1 VIISKKLN
9 SCLKRE
15 GVLMFNKIMIP
26 SDGSKFAQ
34 KAEDVAIDL
43 AKKLESTVVAVHII
57 DEKLIYPFDVME
69 DEGNKIL
76 SKIHEK
82 GNAND
87 VKVDE
92 VLIFGNPR
100 HDMKKIAEKS
110 HADMVVIGSHGR
122 SGIEKILMGSVAE
135 NALKTV
141 DVPVLLVK

>member
-1 VIISKKLN
+1 
-9 SCLKRE
+9 
-15 GVLMFNKIMIP
+15 MFNKIMVP
-26 SDGSKFAQ
+26 SDGSQFAQ

-43 AKKLESTVVAVHII
+43 AEKLGSTVVAVHII

-69 DEGNKIL
+69 DEGNEIL
-76 SKIHEK
+76 SKITEK
-82 GNAND
+82 GKAKG

-110 HADMVVIGSHGR
+110 HSDLVVIGSHGR
-122 SGIEKILMGSVAE
+122 SGLEKILMGSVAE

-141 DVPVLLVK
+141 EMPVLLIK

>member
-1 VIISKKLN
+1 
-9 SCLKRE
+9 
-15 GVLMFNKIMIP
+15 MFNKIMIP

-69 DEGNKIL
+69 EEGNKIL
-76 SKIHEK
+76 SKISEK
-82 GNAND
+82 GKAQD

-110 HADMVVIGSHGR
+110 HVDMVVIGSHGR

>member
-1 VIISKKLN
+1 MV
-9 SCLKRE
+9 
-15 GVLMFNKIMIP
+15 P

-34 KAEDVAIDL
+34 KAEDMAIDL
-43 AKKLESTVVAVHII
+43 AEKIGSTVVAVHII

-69 DEGNKIL
+69 EEGNEIL
-76 SKIHEK
+76 SKITEK
-82 GNAND
+82 GKAKD

-110 HADMVVIGSHGR
+110 HSDLVIIGSHGR
-122 SGIEKILMGSVAE
+122 SGLEKILMGSVAE

>member
-1 VIISKKLN
+1 
-9 SCLKRE
+9 
-15 GVLMFNKIMIP
+15 MFNKIMVP

-43 AKKLESTVVAVHII
+43 AKKLGSTVVAVHII

-69 DEGNKIL
+69 EEGNEIL
-76 SKIHEK
+76 SKISEK

-100 HDMKKIAEKS
+100 HDMKKITEKS
-110 HADMVVIGSHGR
+110 HADLVVIGSHGR
-122 SGIEKILMGSVAE
+122 SGLEKILMGSVAE

-141 DVPVLLVK
+141 DMPVLLVK

>member
-1 VIISKKLN
+1 
-9 SCLKRE
+9 
-15 GVLMFNKIMIP
+15 MFNKIMIP
-26 SDGSKFAQ
+26 SDGSKFAE

-57 DEKLIYPFDVME
+57 DEKLIYPFDIME
-69 DEGNKIL
+69 EEGNKIL
-76 SKIHEK
+76 SKITEK
-82 GNAND
+82 GKAKD

>member
-1 VIISKKLN
+1 M
-9 SCLKRE
+9 
-15 GVLMFNKIMIP
+15 MFNKIMVP

-43 AKKLESTVVAVHII
+43 AEKLGSTVVAVHII

-69 DEGNKIL
+69 DEGNEIL
-76 SKIHEK
+76 SKITEK
-82 GNAND
+82 GKAKG

-110 HADMVVIGSHGR
+110 HSDLVVIGSHGR
-122 SGIEKILMGSVAE
+122 SGLEKILMGSVAE

-141 DVPVLLVK
+141 EMPVLLIK

>member
-1 VIISKKLN
+1 
-9 SCLKRE
+9 
-15 GVLMFNKIMIP
+15 MFNKIMIP
-26 SDGSKFAQ
+26 SDGSKFAE

-57 DEKLIYPFDVME
+57 DEKLIYPFDIME
-69 DEGNKIL
+69 EEGNKIL
-76 SKIHEK
+76 SKIRAK
-82 GNAND
+82 GNAQD

-110 HADMVVIGSHGR
+110 HADMIVIGSHGR

>member
-1 VIISKKLN
+1 
-9 SCLKRE
+9 
-15 GVLMFNKIMIP
+15 MIP

>member
-1 VIISKKLN
+1 
-9 SCLKRE
+9 
-15 GVLMFNKIMIP
+15 MFNKIMVP

-43 AKKLESTVVAVHII
+43 AKKLKSTVVAVHII

-76 SKIHEK
+76 SKISEK
-82 GNAND
+82 GNAKD

-122 SGIEKILMGSVAE
+122 SGLEKILMGSVAE

>member
-1 VIISKKLN
+1 M
-9 SCLKRE
+9 
-15 GVLMFNKIMIP
+15 MFNKIMVP
-26 SDGSKFAQ
+26 SDGSQFAQ

-43 AKKLESTVVAVHII
+43 AEKLGSTVVAVHII

-69 DEGNKIL
+69 DEGNEIL
-76 SKIHEK
+76 SKITEK
-82 GNAND
+82 GKAKG

-110 HADMVVIGSHGR
+110 HSDLVVIGSHGR
-122 SGIEKILMGSVAE
+122 SGLEKILMGSVAE

-141 DVPVLLVK
+141 EMPVLLIK

>member
-1 VIISKKLN
+1 
-9 SCLKRE
+9 
-15 GVLMFNKIMIP
+15 MFNKIMIP

>member
-1 VIISKKLN
+1 
-9 SCLKRE
+9 
-15 GVLMFNKIMIP
+15 MFNKIMIP
-26 SDGSKFAQ
+26 SDGSKFAE

-57 DEKLIYPFDVME
+57 DEKLIYPFDIME
-69 DEGNKIL
+69 EEGNKIL
-76 SKIHEK
+76 SKIRAK
-82 GNAND
+82 GNVQD

-110 HADMVVIGSHGR
+110 HADMIVIGSHGR

>member
-1 VIISKKLN
+1 
-9 SCLKRE
+9 
-15 GVLMFNKIMIP
+15 MFNKIMIP
-26 SDGSKFAQ
+26 SDGSKFAE

-57 DEKLIYPFDVME
+57 DEKLIYPFDIME
-69 DEGNKIL
+69 EEGNKIL
-76 SKIHEK
+76 SKISEK
-82 GNAND
+82 GKAKD

>member
-1 VIISKKLN
+1 
-9 SCLKRE
+9 
-15 GVLMFNKIMIP
+15 MIP

-69 DEGNKIL
+69 EEGNKIL
-76 SKIHEK
+76 SKISEK
-82 GNAND
+82 GKAKD